1 MAASSP
7 SDPFLEVKR
16 ISNSCTVTNSN
27 CSVPMTSF
35 HNSEAVVIDNG
46 SGFLKAGFAG
56 EDSPQIVVPTTTNF
70 LQKIQLGHKT
80 NANGSEND
88 NNNASN
94 HPGGNGSNSHTS
106 SSSSSSTANYKRPI
120 RRGTI
125 EDWDSMT
132 AAWRY
137 LLHHELGVDP
147 ESPEFPVVLTDS
159 PLASRK
165 DREKMAEIMF
175 ETFNVPGMYIGS
187 QAVFSLYASGRTRG
201 LVLEIG
207 DGVTH
212 SVPIFEGF
220 ALPHATN
227 RMDLAGGDLTTMI
240 RSRLAE
246 RGISFSRSEAHATI
260 VRNIKESL
268 CQVSMNYEEESR
280 TSESI
285 Q

>member
-1 MAASSP
+1 MS
-7 SDPFLEVKR
+7 
-16 ISNSCTVTNSN
+16 
-27 CSVPMTSF
+27 SF

-46 SGFLKAGFAG
+46 TGFLKAGFAG
-56 EDSPQIVVPTTTNF
+56 EDSPQVVVSTTTNF
-70 LQKIQLGHKT
+70 LQKIQLSHKM
-80 NANGSEND
+80 NANGNQDEND
-88 NNNASN
+88 GNTSSGNSNNGEGSSNSNNSN
-94 HPGGNGSNSHTS
+94 HS
-106 SSSSSSTANYKRPI
+106 SSVSSASANYKKPI

-125 EDWDSMT
+125 EDWESMT

-159 PLASRK
+159 PLASRQ

-175 ETFNVPGMYIGS
+175 ETFNVPGLYVGS

-260 VRNIKESL
+260 VSL
-268 CQVSMNYEEESR
+268 
-280 TSESI
+280 I
-285 Q
+285 L